1 MGTKALLKSIGLV
14 FLSHLGIS
22 VAMELEIDCICHYLR
37 AHWDG
42 GKVEV
47 VGSSSVLEK
56 IQVKPR
62 KAILQQAEV

>member
-1 MGTKALLKSIGLV
+1 
-14 FLSHLGIS
+14 
-22 VAMELEIDCICHYLR
+22 MELEIDCICHYLR